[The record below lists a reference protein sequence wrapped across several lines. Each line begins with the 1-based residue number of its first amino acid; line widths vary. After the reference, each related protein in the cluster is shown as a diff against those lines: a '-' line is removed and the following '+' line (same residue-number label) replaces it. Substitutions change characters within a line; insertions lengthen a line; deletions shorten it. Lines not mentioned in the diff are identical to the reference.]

1 MVVLPAWYRRRHDV
15 TWAVVESHARG
26 LPLTHNHESA
36 EAISAVITGLTTR
49 RRILDFGF
57 TLLLWWQD
65 DTAEALAEL
74 HDRDLLLAYQFPSK
88 AAGPMG
94 GGQEV
99 HVFHKC
105 ALRAH
110 TGLSG
115 MQGVCITHICASC
128 SSVSPD

>member
-1 MVVLPAWYRRRHDV
+1 MPL
-15 TWAVVESHARG
+15 EHAHTATS
-26 LPLTHNHESA
+26 L
-36 EAISAVITGLTTR
+36 VF
-49 RRILDFGF
+49 DFSLRF
-57 TLLLWWQD
+57 TLPLWWQD

-105 ALRAH
+105 AFKPP
-110 TGLSG
+110 S
-115 MQGVCITHICASC
+115 
-128 SSVSPD
+128 